1 MAHRDEFELHPAARD
16 DTATEVDLAGELRAA
31 VNRATSEHRMTFVV
45 SGGHTAAAIV
55 PVGVAIA
62 MEPSTVRLAGD
73 ASWTELPAE
82 GMWCPAGRKIDNVTW
97 RKGVGRPEA
106 QHDDGTMCT
115 HTRKPAD
122 EPAA

>member
-1 MAHRDEFELHPAARD
+1 
-16 DTATEVDLAGELRAA
+16 
-31 VNRATSEHRMTFVV
+31 MTFVV

-73 ASWTELPAE
+73 ASRTELPAE
-82 GMWCPAGRKIDNVTW
+82 GRGPAGRKIDNVTW

-106 QHDDGTMCT
+106 QHDDGAMCT